1 MTPLFDEVRF
11 GAGSF
16 GEKIAKIRASAKVAF
31 PWYPY
36 KTMSNFELITR
47 VMPERYDHLFKKPK
61 KIADIGGA
69 DGEVALYLSG
79 LGYECDLYDYG
90 PTNMNGL
97 RGARYL
103 KEALGSSARIFEV
116 DLDSQFSL
124 QETSYDLILF
134 LGLLYHLKNPFYAL
148 ERMAKHSRYMFVS
161 TRIARH
167 FKAGTEDVSNIP
179 AAYLLAPDESN
190 NDSTNYWIFT
200 KAGFERLIE
209 RTGWNL
215 VASSSSGIP
224 HSNPQDDRLD
234 ERVYALLE
242 AR

>member
-1 MTPLFDEVRF
+1 MTPIFDEVRF

-16 GEKIAKIRASAKVAF
+16 GEKLAKVRASAKVDF

-36 KTMSNFELITR
+36 ATISNFELIAR
-47 VMPERYDHLFKKPK
+47 LMSEQYDHLFKKPK
-61 KIADIGGA
+61 KIVDIGGA
-69 DGEVALYLSG
+69 DGDVALYLSE
-79 LGYECDLYDYG
+79 LRYDCDLYDYA

-103 KEALGSSARIFEV
+103 KSALGSSTGIFEV
-116 DLDSQFSL
+116 DLDSQFYL
-124 QETSYDLILF
+124 ERSYDLTFF
-134 LGLLYHLKNPFYAL
+134 LGILYHLKNPFYVL
-148 ERMAKHSRYMFVS
+148 ERMAKHTRHMFIS

-167 FKAGTEDVSNIP
+167 FRAGTQDVSNIS

-215 VASSSSGIP
+215 YQESRGLTDVGPLA
-224 HSNPQDDRLD
+224 HSD
-234 ERVYALLE
+234 
-242 AR
+242 

>member
-1 MTPLFDEVRF
+1 MTPFFDEVRF

-16 GEKIAKIRASAKVAF
+16 VEKIAKIRASANVDF

-36 KTMSNFELITR
+36 AIMSNLEPIASL
-47 VMPERYDHLFKKPK
+47 MSGHNDYLFKKPK
-61 KIADIGGA
+61 MIADIGGA
-69 DGEVALYLSG
+69 DGDLALYLSE
-79 LGYECDLYDYG
+79 LHYDCDLYDYG

-97 RGARYL
+97 RGAQYL
-103 KEALGSSARIFEV
+103 KSALGSTVRIFEL

-124 QETSYDLILF
+124 QERSYDLTF
-134 LGLLYHLKNPFYAL
+134 FMGLLYHLKNPFYVL
-148 ERMAKHSRYMFVS
+148 ERMAKHSRHMFIS

-167 FKAGTEDVSNIP
+167 FRAGTQDVSDIS

-215 VASSSSGIP
+215 VASFSSGIP
-224 HSNPQDDRLD
+224 HSNPQDNHLD
-234 ERVYALLE
+234 ERVFALLE

>member
-16 GEKIAKIRASAKVAF
+16 GEKIAEIKASANVDF

-36 KTMSNFELITR
+36 PTMSNFDIIAQ
-47 VMPERYDHLFKKPK
+47 MMSAQYDYLFKKPK

-69 DGEVALYLSG
+69 DGDVALYLSV

-97 RGARYL
+97 RGALYL
-103 KEALGSSARIFEV
+103 KGALRSTMRIFEA

-124 QETSYDLILF
+124 HEQSYDLTFF

-148 ERMAKHSRYMFVS
+148 ELMAKHSRHMFIS

-167 FKAGTEDVSNIP
+167 FKAGTQDVSDIP
-179 AAYLLAPDESN
+179 AAYLLAPHEA
-190 NDSTNYWIFT
+190 NDDWTNYWIFT

-215 VASSSSGIP
+215 VASFSSGVLD
-224 HSNPQDDRLD
+224 SNPQDNHRD
-234 ERVYALLE
+234 ERVFALLE